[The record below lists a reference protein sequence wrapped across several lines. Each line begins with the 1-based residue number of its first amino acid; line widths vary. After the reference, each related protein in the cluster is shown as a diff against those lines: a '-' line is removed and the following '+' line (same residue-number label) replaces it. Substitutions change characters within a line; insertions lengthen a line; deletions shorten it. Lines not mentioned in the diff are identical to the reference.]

1 MFYFMNT
8 SCAGDKKKVE
18 NDQKSIL
25 TSFWVHAKPKRW
37 SKYTTHTHTHT
48 NTHFK
53 VDSIQ
58 KELEN
63 VKQELGALIS
73 VSFQSSVFSEIF
85 QRLCKF
91 TIRYSGC
98 CTQTQRKKLSRHIFY
113 FHILKCF

>member
-48 NTHFK
+48 HNTHFK

-63 VKQELGALIS
+63 VKQELGAFLN
-73 VSFQSSVFSEIF
+73 SVFSLLGKI
-85 QRLCKF
+85 
-91 TIRYSGC
+91 
-98 CTQTQRKKLSRHIFY
+98 
-113 FHILKCF
+113 

>member
-1 MFYFMNT
+1 MQNPKDGQNT
-8 SCAGDKKKVE
+8 
-18 NDQKSIL
+18 Q
-25 TSFWVHAKPKRW
+25 H
-37 SKYTTHTHTHT
+37 THTHTHT

-85 QRLCKF
+85 QRL
-91 TIRYSGC
+91 
-98 CTQTQRKKLSRHIFY
+98 
-113 FHILKCF
+113 